1 MINTILINYCFQKF
15 ANDIAE
21 ADRWK
26 VNKRLNP
33 FLKTRYTFKTFR
45 RLGKDYSFNNCANFL
60 DNSGWIYFR
69 TATTILSGPVTFV
82 FCERRDIGNGMDS
95 SSN

>member
-26 VNKRLNP
+26 VNKHFENI
-33 FLKTRYTFKTFR
+33 FENTVY
-45 RLGKDYSFNNCANFL
+45 
-60 DNSGWIYFR
+60 I
-69 TATTILSGPVTFV
+69 
-82 FCERRDIGNGMDS
+82 
-95 SSN
+95 